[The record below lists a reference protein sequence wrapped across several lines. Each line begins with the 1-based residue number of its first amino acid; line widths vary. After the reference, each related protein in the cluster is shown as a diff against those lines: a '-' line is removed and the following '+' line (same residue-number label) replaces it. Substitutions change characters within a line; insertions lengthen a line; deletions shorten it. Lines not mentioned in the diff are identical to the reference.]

1 MICYKY
7 CLVKVCGGA
16 PIFLSSLHLLED
28 RDFTVTVVY
37 DIHSLLYS
45 PQEKD
50 GGQEVIWF
58 VFQKVK
64 YYYDSE
70 EKKQFN
76 AVQFPVHH
84 SYDYYNKWKGLQTD
98 QQVTTASKRYGAN
111 R

>member
-1 MICYKY
+1 MKY
-7 CLVKVCGGA
+7 
-16 PIFLSSLHLLED
+16 
-28 RDFTVTVVY
+28 FTVYT
-37 DIHSLLYS
+37 LLFYS

-84 SYDYYNKWKGLQTD
+84 SYNHYSNWRGLQTD
-98 QQVTTASKRYGAN
+98 QEVKTASKRFGAN